1 MKKSITLIFLAGSLS
16 VPLSQAQVP
25 LPNRPPSAL
34 PLSIT
39 VFSESI
45 SLPTLSHLKK
55 GGIGVKIGTELYYRN
70 RPGSQ
75 AFQSISL
82 GYYHHPGV
90 QSGLFTGSEF
100 GFRKFFGAAY
110 ADASLGVGALLL
122 RPAAPSYL
130 RSEAGYPKASAY
142 QLKFMPSA
150 GLGAGYRFRN
160 QTAVFT
166 RYELFGEMPFSQI
179 LLPHQAIHVGAR
191 VPFLH

>member
-1 MKKSITLIFLAGSLS
+1 MMFIFLVGSMS
-16 VPLSQAQVP
+16 VHLSQAQVP
-25 LPNRPPSAL
+25 LPNRTPSGL

-45 SLPTLSHLKK
+45 SLPTLAHLQK

-70 RPGSQ
+70 RPGAQ
-75 AFQSISL
+75 TFQSINL

-90 QSGLFTGSEF
+90 QSGLFVSSEV
-100 GFRKFFGAAY
+100 GYRHYFGAVY

-122 RPAAPSYL
+122 HPVAPSYE
-130 RSEAGYPKASAY
+130 RSQAGYPKSSAY

-160 QTAVFT
+160 RASVFT

-191 VPFLH
+191 VPFLTN